1 MKIHKR
7 RVKRARQI
15 SPIGNGERGRGN
27 AKAHM
32 YPPEEEEGWGRHS
45 MLRRGAGTGGLVLAG
60 PVPSRPVPGDAR
72 SRGSAATASAGLNT
86 CPRVRFLSPVPREH
100 FGNISLGSVGLLRAN
115 IFSLAGKVCGHCS
128 GPRDKIRGAECQ
140 GGAELLWAS
149 APVSRTP
156 VLVGNEGCDG
166 LWSNRVKRLGNP
178 LQQTFR
184 GRQVMCSWSPHSCF

>member
-60 PVPSRPVPGDAR
+60 PVPSRPGRCALPRQRSHGQRWFKHLPPSEVSLSRAKGTLREYFSGFGWFAARKYFQFGREGLWALLGPEGQNPGSWV
-72 SRGSAATASAGLNT
+72 SRWSWATVSI
-86 CPRVRFLSPVPREH
+86 SPCQQ
-100 FGNISLGSVGLLRAN
+100 NS
-115 IFSLAGKVCGHCS
+115 CS
-128 GPRDKIRGAECQ
+128 GGKWR
-140 GGAELLWAS
+140 LWWAM
-149 APVSRTP
+149 
-156 VLVGNEGCDG
+156 
-166 LWSNRVKRLGNP
+166 K
-178 LQQTFR
+178 
-184 GRQVMCSWSPHSCF
+184 